1 MIYRNS
7 CFAGPEY
14 EVGDGVFD
22 VRVCQFDT
30 PIGENY
36 ARQNKFWYLLKF
48 FENQMGI
55 LYIYDK

>member
-36 ARQNKFWYLLKF
+36 ARQKQVLIF
-48 FENQMGI
+48 FENFLKI
-55 LYIYDK
+55 KWVFCIYMI